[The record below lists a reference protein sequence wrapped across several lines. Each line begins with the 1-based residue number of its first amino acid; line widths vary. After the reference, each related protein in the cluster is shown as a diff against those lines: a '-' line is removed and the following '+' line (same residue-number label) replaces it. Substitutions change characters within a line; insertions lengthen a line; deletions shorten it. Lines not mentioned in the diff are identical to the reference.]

1 MPTFSYRNV
10 SINIGIMPS
19 SRSNFKR
26 SFILEPSQQLE
37 VVRRL
42 RENKQNPNDVVHFIK
57 TEYNRIVTVKYI
69 RSISSQFRK
78 AKRANREPFSDTGGV
93 VYYDLP
99 NTNACF
105 LVFNMSFI

>member
-10 SINIGIMPS
+10 SITIGIMSS
-19 SRSNFKR
+19 SRTNFKR
-26 SFILEPSQQLE
+26 SIMLEPSQKIE

-42 RENKQNPNDVVHFIK
+42 GEDKQNPNDVIEFIK

-69 RSISSQFRK
+69 RSISRQFRK
-78 AKRANREPFSDTGGV
+78 ANRVNREPFSDTGGV

-105 LVFNMSFI
+105 LVFNISFI